1 MSPPRIVGIMLSKDE
16 ADAVPYVLP
25 PLIAALDALY
35 YFAGD
40 AETGAAIHAASPTGW
55 ARAVVVPDVPHA
67 DGLRH
72 YLLEAAR
79 ADKDTDGDG
88 RPMWVM
94 PVQGDE
100 IYHDDLRAHVLKAHA
115 EGARVIACQV
125 ATFLLHESQREGWD
139 WTQPL
144 STRLTHYIRD
154 FGEHVGFLDGPEIH
168 YVPTD
173 HMRAHPHGIPVGWG
187 YASARPVR
195 KHYPFRSPEQA
206 RKRIEDRLRSGWQ
219 PHYENY
225 RDVFLAD
232 VAAGRAIHKF
242 SGDFSAAERAA
253 NDW

>member
-1 MSPPRIVGIMLSKDE
+1 MPRVVGIMMAKDE
-16 ADAVPYVLP
+16 ADAIPYVLP
-25 PLIAALDALY
+25 PLIAALDMLY

-40 AETGAAIHAASPTGW
+40 AATGAAIHAASPPGW
-55 ARAVVVPDVPHA
+55 ARAVVMPNVPHA

-72 YLLEAAR
+72 YLLQAAR
-79 ADKDTDGDG
+79 ADKITDHDD

-100 IYHDDLRAHVLKAHA
+100 IYHDDLRAHVFKAH
-115 EGARVIACQV
+115 EQGARVIACQV

-139 WTQPL
+139 WTLPL
-144 STRLTHYIRD
+144 STRLTHYIHD
-154 FGEHVGFLDGPEIH
+154 FGEHTGFLDGPEIH

-187 YASARPVR
+187 YSTLRPIR

-206 RKRIEDRLRSGWQ
+206 RKRIEDRLKSGWQ

-225 RDVFLAD
+225 KDIFLSGT
-232 VAAGRAIHKF
+232 AAGRVIHKF
-242 SGDFSAAERAA
+242 NGDFSAAERMAS
-253 NDW
+253 DW

>member
-1 MSPPRIVGIMLSKDE
+1 MEPRIIGIMMSKDE
-16 ADAVPYVLP
+16 ADAAPYVMP
-25 PLIAALDALY
+25 PLIASLDALY

-40 AETGAAIHAASPTGW
+40 AETAKAIHDASPPGW
-55 ARAVVVPDVPHA
+55 ARAVNMPNVKHA

-79 ADKDTDGDG
+79 KDKGTDGDD

-100 IYHDDLRAHVLKAHA
+100 IYHDDLRAYVLRAHA
-115 EGARVIACQV
+115 EGAQVMACQV

-144 STRLTHYIRD
+144 ATRLTHYIRD
-154 FGEHVGFLDGPEIH
+154 FGEHCGFLDGPNIY

-206 RKRIEDRLRSGWQ
+206 RKRLEDRLKSGWQ
-219 PHYENY
+219 PHYKNY
-225 RDVFLAD
+225 TDVFMSGT
-232 VAAGRAIHKF
+232 AAGRTIHKF
-242 SGDFSAAERAA
+242 TGDFSVAERSA